1 MTYYTFYH
9 SPIGPLRLT
18 SDGTALTGLWFDD
31 RKPDPAANQY
41 REDLSIF
48 ASAKRWLDD
57 YFAGNPREIDF
68 PIAPSGTPFQQ
79 RVWQILLTIPYGE
92 TTTYGALARQLG
104 PKMSAQAVGQAV
116 GRNPVSIL
124 IPCHRVIGADGAL
137 TGYAAGLEI
146 KTWLLHHE
154 GSLRR

>member
-1 MTYYTFYH
+1 MTCFTLYH
-9 SPIGPLRLT
+9 SPIGPLCLT
-18 SDGTALTGLWFDD
+18 SEGTALTGLWIN
-31 RKPDPAANQY
+31 RKQTDLHDAQR
-41 REDLSIF
+41 REDLAIF
-48 ASAKRWLDD
+48 NSAKHWLDD

-68 PIAPSGTPFQQ
+68 PLAPSGTPFQR
-79 RVWQILLTIPYGE
+79 RVWELLLTIPYGE